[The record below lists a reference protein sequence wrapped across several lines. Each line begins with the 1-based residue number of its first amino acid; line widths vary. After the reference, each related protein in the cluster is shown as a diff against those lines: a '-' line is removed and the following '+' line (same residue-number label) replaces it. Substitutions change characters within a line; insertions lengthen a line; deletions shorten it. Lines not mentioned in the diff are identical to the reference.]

1 MAPSP
6 RTIMSTSLAAH
17 RRVSPK
23 KFPQDG
29 FERID
34 ESIKVEEETLPF
46 YEEGLFYPVRIGE
59 VIRDQH
65 QVIAK
70 LGYGAS
76 STTWLALDLLTA
88 RYVVL
93 KVHVTHVPHL
103 RELEVLQYLKS
114 IQSEHYGREQIRLIE
129 DHFTIQGSCGS
140 HIVFVLPPLGVSVK
154 LLQEL
159 QPGGVYKEGVAV
171 SAIQQTILALDFL
184 HHEASVI
191 HTDVHAGNLL
201 LDITDE
207 SQLVQFEENERMRP
221 TDRKVIGDRVIH
233 VSQMLMTA
241 GGPPHLCDFGHA
253 RICPDSELQTGL
265 IMPTQYRAPEVLLD
279 MQWDFAVDL
288 WSIGI
293 LAWDLLEPKSLFQIY
308 DYNHPEINE
317 AFHLAHMVRILGPPP
332 LDFLRRSP
340 KSQKY
345 WDDAGNW
352 KGVVPLPPPATLESL
367 VTSLQGKR
375 KDEFLDFIRGV
386 LQWEPEKRLSTGHA
400 WNHPWISGLEQA
412 SEATE
417 K

>member
-1 MAPSP
+1 
-6 RTIMSTSLAAH
+6 MSTSLAAH

-23 KFPQDG
+23 NFPQGG
-29 FERID
+29 FDRID
-34 ESIKVEEETLPF
+34 ESVKVEEETLPF
-46 YEEGLFYPVRIGE
+46 YEEGLFYPARIGE
-59 VIRDQH
+59 VIRDQY

-76 STTWLALDLLTA
+76 STTWLALDLLTY

-93 KVHVTHVPHL
+93 KVHVTNVTHL

-114 IQSEHYGREQIRLIE
+114 IQSEHSGREQIRLLD
-129 DHFTIQGSCGS
+129 DHFTIQGSCGP

-159 QPGGVYKEGVAV
+159 QPDGVYDEGTAV
-171 SAIQQTILALDFL
+171 SAIQRTVLALNFL

-201 LDITDE
+201 LGITDE
-207 SQLVQFEENERMRP
+207 SQLAQFEENERTRP
-221 TDRKVIGDRVIH
+221 TPRKVIGDRVIH
-233 VSQMLMTA
+233 VSQMLLAA

-293 LAWDLLEPKSLFQIY
+293 LAWDLLEPKGLFQIY
-308 DYNHPEINE
+308 DIDNLEINE

-345 WDDAGNW
+345 WDDAGDW

-375 KDEFLDFIRGV
+375 KDDFLDFIRGM
-386 LQWEPEKRLSTGHA
+386 LQWDPGKRTSTGHA
-400 WNHPWISGLEQA
+400 WSHPWISGSEQA
-412 SEATE
+412 SEATR

>member
-1 MAPSP
+1 
-6 RTIMSTSLAAH
+6 MSTSLAAH
-17 RRVSPK
+17 GRVSPK
-23 KFPQDG
+23 NFPQVG

-34 ESIKVEEETLPF
+34 ESVKVEEETLPF
-46 YEEGLFYPVRIGE
+46 YEEGLFYPARIGE
-59 VIRDQH
+59 VIRDQY

-76 STTWLALDLLTA
+76 STTWLALDLLTT

-93 KVHVTHVPHL
+93 KVHVTHVTHL

-114 IQSEHYGREQIRLIE
+114 LQSEHFACELIRLIE
-129 DHFTIQGSCGS
+129 DHFTIQGSHGS

-159 QPGGVYKEGVAV
+159 QPGGVYEEYHAV
-171 SAIQQTILALDFL
+171 SAVERTVLALDFL

-201 LDITDE
+201 LGITDE
-207 SQLVQFEENERMRP
+207 SQLAQFEENERMRP
-221 TDRKVIGDRVIH
+221 TARKVIGDRVIH

-241 GGPPHLCDFGHA
+241 AGPPHLCDFGHA
-253 RICPDSELQTGL
+253 RICPDRELQTGL

-293 LAWDLLEPKSLFQIY
+293 LAWELLEPKGLFQIY

-317 AFHLAHMVRILGPPP
+317 AFHLANMVRILGPPP

-345 WDDAGNW
+345 WDDAGDW

-367 VTSLQGKR
+367 VTTLQGKK
-375 KDEFLDFIRGV
+375 KDNFLDFIRGM
-386 LQWEPEKRLSTGHA
+386 LQWEPGERTSTVDA
-400 WNHPWISGLEQA
+400 WNHPWTSQFRSGV
-412 SEATE
+412 
-417 K
+417 

>member
-1 MAPSP
+1 
-6 RTIMSTSLAAH
+6 MSTSLAAH
-17 RRVSPK
+17 GRVSPK
-23 KFPQDG
+23 DFPQVG

-34 ESIKVEEETLPF
+34 ESVKVEEETLPF
-46 YEEGLFYPVRIGE
+46 YEEGLFYPARIGE
-59 VIRDQH
+59 VIRDQY

-76 STTWLALDLLTA
+76 STTWLALDLLTT

-93 KVHVTHVPHL
+93 KVHVTHVTHL

-114 IQSEHYGREQIRLIE
+114 LQSEHFACELIRLIE
-129 DHFTIQGSCGS
+129 DHFTIQGSHGS

-159 QPGGVYKEGVAV
+159 QPGGVFEEYHAV
-171 SAIQQTILALDFL
+171 SAVERTVLALDFL

-201 LDITDE
+201 LGITDE
-207 SQLVQFEENERMRP
+207 SQLAQFEENERMRP
-221 TDRKVIGDRVIH
+221 TARKVIGDRVIH

-241 GGPPHLCDFGHA
+241 VGPPHLCDFGHA
-253 RICPDSELQTGL
+253 RICPDRELQTGL

-293 LAWDLLEPKSLFQIY
+293 LAWELLEPKGLFQIY

-317 AFHLAHMVRILGPPP
+317 AFHLANMVRILGPPP

-345 WDDAGNW
+345 WDDAGDW

-367 VTSLQGKR
+367 VTTLQGKK
-375 KDEFLDFIRGV
+375 KDNFLDFIRGM
-386 LQWEPEKRLSTGHA
+386 LQWEPGERTSTVDA
-400 WNHPWISGLEQA
+400 WNHPWTSQFRSGV
-412 SEATE
+412 
-417 K
+417 

>member
-1 MAPSP
+1 
-6 RTIMSTSLAAH
+6 MSTSLAAH

-23 KFPQDG
+23 NFPHDG

-59 VIRDQH
+59 VIGDQY

-103 RELEVLQYLKS
+103 RELKVLQYLKS

-159 QPGGVYKEGVAV
+159 QSGGVYKEGVAV

-191 HTDVHAGNLL
+191 HTDIHAGNLL

-207 SQLVQFEENERMRP
+207 SQLSQFEENERMRP

>member
-1 MAPSP
+1 
-6 RTIMSTSLAAH
+6 MSTSLAAH

-367 VTSLQGKR
+367 VTSLHGKR

>member
-1 MAPSP
+1 
-6 RTIMSTSLAAH
+6 MSTSLAAH

-59 VIRDQH
+59 VIRDQY

-76 STTWLALDLLTA
+76 STTWLALDLLTS

-412 SEATE
+412 SKATE